1 MQSPLLKV
9 RAAGTVNLVEDSLD
23 ILTQPEIV
31 SGPEGRRGANALAG
45 LSVPV
50 RIEGPLQDPRI
61 KPEIKGLFADPETA
75 GRTVNQ
81 IGDVLQ
87 KTFKGKP
94 VGETLG
100 RFLGNVQIG
109 GEGAERPR
117 SGAAGRPQPQP
128 QPQPAAPSETEQ
140 GDSGE
145 EEDPDLEEILR

>member
-1 MQSPLLKV
+1 
-9 RAAGTVNLVEDSLD
+9 
-23 ILTQPEIV
+23 
-31 SGPEGRRGANALAG
+31 
-45 LSVPV
+45 
-50 RIEGPLQDPRI
+50 
-61 KPEIKGLFADPETA
+61 LFADPETA

-117 SGAAGRPQPQP
+117 SGAAGRAQRQP